1 MTSGGTT
8 VPLENNTVRF
18 IDNFSAGTR
27 GATSAEIFRK
37 WLCSDFYIENF
48 HYYHIQDILVI
59 QLIVFRFHDGKDN
72 KIQIN
77 DQFADEMLQVWRKY
91 NEAKDTNSLLLIPF
105 TTVNQYLYTLKE
117 ILENS
122 THYEIK
128 SIILFSCCRVRFSS
142 HNQECLNIKSK
153 VQLLKMVN

>member
-1 MTSGGTT
+1 M
-8 VPLENNTVRF
+8 LLQQN
-18 IDNFSAGTR
+18 
-27 GATSAEIFRK
+27 IFRK

-59 QLIVFRFHDGKDN
+59 QLIVLDFMTEKDN

-117 ILENS
+117 ILENL
-122 THYEIK
+122 HIM
-128 SIILFSCCRVRFSS
+128 
-142 HNQECLNIKSK
+142 KSK
-153 VQLLKMVN
+153 ALFYLAAAVSDFFIPQSRMPST

>member
-1 MTSGGTT
+1 MT
-8 VPLENNTVRF
+8 E
-18 IDNFSAGTR
+18 
-27 GATSAEIFRK
+27 
-37 WLCSDFYIENF
+37 
-48 HYYHIQDILVI
+48 
-59 QLIVFRFHDGKDN
+59 KDN

-117 ILENS
+117 ILENL
-122 THYEIK
+122 HYEIK
-128 SIILFSCCRVRFSS
+128 SIILFSCCRVRFFI